1 MPKWYLVNELVET
14 LGVHASKIATATVRL
29 GLDVEKTYN
38 GHLIYTDK
46 NMLALRKY
54 FEQKGKVAE

>member
-1 MPKWYLVNELVET
+1 MAKWYLVNELVEA

-29 GLDVEKTYN
+29 GLDIEKTHN

-54 FEQKGKVAE
+54 FEQKVKEAE